1 MKYKI
6 EIWQFHS
13 LVETFESDNVNKVLE
28 WYRAEWKM
36 AYDYGQCT
44 FYLYENGK
52 MLDFDTKYDL
62 GFFKDEDDTYDYE

>member
-13 LVETFESDNVNKVLE
+13 LVETFESDDVKEVLE
-28 WYRAEWKM
+28 WYRKEWKM

-44 FYLYENGK
+44 FYLFRNGVK
-52 MLDFDTKYDL
+52 LDFDTIYKL
-62 GFFKDEDDTYDYE
+62 GFHIDEDDTYDYE

>member
-13 LVETFESDNVNKVLE
+13 LVETFESDDVNKVLE
-28 WYRAEWKM
+28 WYRVEWKM

-44 FYLYENGK
+44 FCLYENGEK
-52 MLDFDTKYDL
+52 LDFDTTYDL

>member
-13 LVETFESDNVNKVLE
+13 LVETFESDDVNKVLE
-28 WYRAEWKM
+28 WYRAEWKT
-36 AYDYGQCT
+36 AYDYGHCT
-44 FYLYENGK
+44 FYLYKNGK